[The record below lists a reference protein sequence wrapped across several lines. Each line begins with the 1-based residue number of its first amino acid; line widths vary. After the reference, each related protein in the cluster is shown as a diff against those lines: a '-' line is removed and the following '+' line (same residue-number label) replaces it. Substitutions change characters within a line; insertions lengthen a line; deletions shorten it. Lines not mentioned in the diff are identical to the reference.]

1 MGKLNLY
8 YGTVKSTT
16 GKRHVMAWAKSR
28 EDALDLVEAAL
39 TTNEPVLGSVVGPL
53 TSVPDDVMV
62 PGVFVEATPARRPD
76 TQGHG
81 KSRPSPSK

>member
-16 GKRHVMAWAKSR
+16 GKRHIMAWAKSR
-28 EDALDLVEAAL
+28 KDALDLVEAAL

-62 PGVFVEATPARRPD
+62 PGVFVEATPA
-76 TQGHG
+76 TQA
-81 KSRPSPSK
+81 